1 MGSDGVQ
8 SWQPG
13 LPTSRL
19 HVHHQFDKCRAKAQ
33 KASLAGHIPK
43 CYQWLAL
50 RDETIILLFAWLCLR
65 NFKRFCNE
73 YELRGG
79 GWRVTVL
86 LVCFLRTTAPLV
98 TTLPIQKPHQWWGG
112 GSPGTHGM
120 TNPSWPSRPTS
131 SVLQTSLLSGPN
143 RWSSL
148 HHSLPGCWRSKRK
161 LQKHPAG
168 KTNGRRSRWPISM
181 KTALRKCLSQS
192 PTANDQLFF
201 LLLGG

>member
-1 MGSDGVQ
+1 MQ
-8 SWQPG
+8 SEG
-13 LPTSRL
+13 TKS
-19 HVHHQFDKCRAKAQ
+19 KSGRAHTKMLIVAF
-33 KASLAGHIPK
+33 S
-43 CYQWLAL
+43 QWWDYNSSFLL
-50 RDETIILLFAWLCLR
+50 GYVYVILKDSVMNMNSGW
-65 NFKRFCNE
+65 
-73 YELRGG
+73 

-148 HHSLPGCWRSKRK
+148 HHSLPGCWRKEQK
-161 LQKHPAG
+161 LRKHPAG
-168 KTNGRRSRWPISM
+168 KTNGSRSHWPISM
-181 KTALRKCLSQS
+181 KAAPRKCLSQR

-201 LLLGG
+201 LLLGGQNYWISYLSSIS